1 MDLIGII
8 STILPQGLLISWISR
23 FLGSKDND
31 SPSVGGSKQKQNVK
45 QVGERRINIKTD
57 RPIRTLDEDILGRTK
72 LAQSFAE
79 HIMALDASEG
89 IVVGV
94 LGPWGSGKTSFINL
108 VRIHLEASNITV
120 LNFNPWM
127 FSGAH
132 QLVDS
137 FFKELSVQLKLHS
150 NLEEIGKELEKYGEL
165 FSGWGFLPL
174 AGSWIERGR
183 KFLSILG
190 RFLQRKKEGIG
201 GLRAKVEKALATLDK
216 PIVVVLDDIDR
227 LNTAEIQDIFKLIRL
242 TANFPNIVYIVAFDR
257 IRVEEALTEQNLPG
271 RDYLEKILQISIDLP
286 VVPSHILNRQI
297 LEALDE
303 ALSGIDNPGP
313 FDENIWTDVFIEI
326 IRPLVKNMR
335 DLRRYT
341 AAVYGT
347 VLDLNGQIA
356 LVDVLALEAIRIF
369 LPDVF
374 CQMYKSIDG
383 LTTTSDFSLSN
394 LGEPPYLKEQIDR
407 LIAVNE
413 SNAEVIRAMIKRL
426 FPAAER
432 HIGGSHYMY
441 DWKNQWLMER
451 HVAYEDILR
460 LYFERV
466 VGEGLQAFIHAEKAW
481 ARMANRDEFDNYLRS
496 LDPERLEDV
505 ITALETFEDKFSIKH
520 VEPGAIVLLNI
531 LFELPDRPRGLL
543 DLGPDL
549 VVGRIV
555 YRLLRSLKDP
565 EKVEAAVRNI
575 LPHLHS
581 LSAKEQLINM
591 IGYRES
597 VGHKLVSETA
607 AQKFEEECRAEV
619 RSASFNSLINE
630 PKLFRI
636 LLRTKRE
643 TNPEYPPLEIPDSP
657 DMTLAIL
664 RSAYYEVR
672 SQTADSRNVKRSP
685 RLAWDGLVELFE
697 GEDILRERIEKLKAT
712 QPQGVDELIQLADK
726 YIGGWRPDEYGND

>member
-1 MDLIGII
+1 VN
-8 STILPQGLLISWISR
+8 WISR
-23 FLGSKDND
+23 FLGNKDND
-31 SPSVGGSKQKQNVK
+31 SPSVGGSEQKQNVK

-57 RPIRTLDEDILGRTK
+57 RPIRTLEEDILGRTK

-108 VRIHLEASNITV
+108 VRIHLEASNVTV

-132 QLVDS
+132 QLVES
-137 FFKELSVQLKLHS
+137 FFNELSVQLKLHRS
-150 NLEEIGKELEKYGEL
+150 LEEIGKELERYGDI

-183 KFLSILG
+183 KFLNILG
-190 RFLQRKKEGIG
+190 IILQRKKEGVG

-216 PIVVVLDDIDR
+216 PIIVVLDDIDR

-242 TANFPNIVYIVAFDR
+242 TANFPNMIYIVAFDR

-303 ALSGIDNPGP
+303 ALSGIDNPGL

-335 DLRRYT
+335 DVRRYT
-341 AAVYGT
+341 AVVRGT
-347 VLDLNGQIA
+347 VLDLNGQVA
-356 LVDVLALEAIRIF
+356 LVDVLALEAIRVF

-374 CQMYKSIDG
+374 RQMYKSIQG
-383 LTTTSDFSLSN
+383 LTTTSDFNLNS
-394 LGEPPYLKEQIDR
+394 LGEPPHLKVQIDR
-407 LIAVNE
+407 LFAADD
-413 SNAEVIRAMIKRL
+413 SNTEVIRAMIKRL

-432 HIGGSHYMY
+432 HIGGSHYGH
-441 DWKNQWLMER
+441 DWKNRWLLGR
-451 HVAYEDILR
+451 RVAHEDILR

-466 VGEGLQAFIHAEKAW
+466 VGEGLQAFIDAERAW
-481 ARMANRDEFDNYLRS
+481 VRMANRREFDNYLRS
-496 LDPERLEDV
+496 LDPERLKDV
-505 ITALETFEDKFSIKH
+505 ITVLETFEDQFSSEH
-520 VEPGAIVLLNI
+520 VEPGAIVLLN
-531 LFELPDRPRGLL
+531 LLTELPDRPRGIL
-543 DLGPDL
+543 DLGSEL
-549 VVGRIV
+549 VVGRVV

-565 EKVEAAVRNI
+565 DKVEAAVRNI

-591 IGYRES
+591 VGFREN
-597 VGHKLVSETA
+597 VGHKLVSKTA
-607 AQKFEEECRAEV
+607 AKKFEEKWRSEV
-619 RSASFNSLINE
+619 RSSTPDLLIKE
-630 PKLFRI
+630 PKVLRI
-636 LLRTKRE
+636 LLRARRE
-643 TNPEYPPLEIPDSP
+643 AEAGEPSIEISDSP
-657 DMTLAIL
+657 LMTLALL
-664 RSAYYEVR
+664 RSAYYEVF
-672 SQTADSRNVKRSP
+672 SQSADSRATRRYP
-685 RLAWDGLVELFE
+685 RLAWNALIELYGSE
-697 GEDILRERIEKLKAT
+697 EILRERIEKLKAT
-712 QPQGVDELIQLADK
+712 QPQGVDELLQLVDK
-726 YIGGWRPDEYGND
+726 YLGGWRPDEYGND